1 MIMELENQALI
12 NTTLELVK
20 IDSRNR
26 PHGEDEIAAY
36 ISDFL
41 EKIKIDNVVITHEKE
56 RKSLIA
62 YYPGA
67 ESCKNLL
74 MCGHLDTINLDSVS
88 GPDNQIKA
96 GIKAGKMFGLG
107 TSDMKGGLAGMLYA
121 LKELVK
127 RNYKPRYDI
136 YFAFTGDEEADKAGA
151 LHLLENELTNN
162 TKLMIVGEP
171 TNLNLGLG
179 SKGQIW
185 FEIKFRGK
193 AAHGST
199 PDKGKSAILMA
210 MNFISE
216 LLNPDFFVKN
226 DRFFPKSTVNIGFIN
241 ALGPFNVVPD
251 TCLVGVDIR
260 LSPPETVDNVIKKIK
275 EILASTLK
283 KSEYE
288 LKIVDS
294 LDASFVQ
301 PESKM
306 AKEIK
311 KIIGVHVSGKRKIAL
326 SYATDGSVL
335 NTYASIPVIIL
346 GPGIPEVIHNRD
358 EYIPLENI
366 ISSAKIYTDIMLN
379 VGKII

>member
-1 MIMELENQALI
+1 MQQENKAI
-12 NTTLELVK
+12 IDTTLELVK

-26 PHGEDEIAAY
+26 PHGEDEISSY

-41 EKIKIDNVVITHEKE
+41 EKIRVDNAIISHEKD

-62 YYPGA
+62 YYPGT
-67 ESCKNLL
+67 ESGKNLL
-74 MCGHLDTINLDSVS
+74 MCGHLDTINIDSVE
-88 GPDNQIKA
+88 GPDNSIMA
-96 GIKAGKMFGLG
+96 DVRGGKMFGLG
-107 TSDMKGGLAGMLYA
+107 TSDMKGGVAAMLYA
-121 LKELVK
+121 LKELV
-127 RNYKPRYDI
+127 RTNFKPRYDI
-136 YFAFTGDEEADKAGA
+136 FFAFTGDEEADKAGA

-162 TKLMIVGEP
+162 TRLIIVGEP

-185 FEIKFRGK
+185 FEVKFKGK

-199 PDKGKSAILMA
+199 PDKGKSAVLMA
-210 MNFISE
+210 MNFISQILE
-216 LLNPDFFVKN
+216 PEFFVKN
-226 DRFFPKSTVNIGFIN
+226 EKFFPKSTVNVGFLN
-241 ALGPFNVVPD
+241 ADGPFNVVPD
-251 TCLVGVDIR
+251 TCVAGLDIR
-260 LSPPETVDNVIKKIK
+260 LSPPETVENVKKKIK
-275 EILASTLK
+275 DILSSSFRK
-283 KSEYE
+283 NEYE

-301 PESKM
+301 PESRM

-311 KIIGVHVSGKRKIAL
+311 KIIGRHASGKRKIAL

-335 NTYASIPVIIL
+335 NTYASVPVIIL

-366 ISSAKIYTDIMLN
+366 INASRIYTDIMLDI
-379 VGKII
+379 GKII

>member
-1 MIMELENQALI
+1 MQQENKAI
-12 NTTLELVK
+12 IDTTLELVK

-26 PHGEDEIAAY
+26 PHGEDEISSY

-41 EKIKIDNVVITHEKE
+41 EKIRVDNAIISHEKD

-62 YYPGA
+62 YYPGT
-67 ESCKNLL
+67 ESGRNLL
-74 MCGHLDTINLDSVS
+74 MCGHLDTINIDSVEA
-88 GPDNQIKA
+88 PDNSIMA
-96 GIKAGKMFGLG
+96 DVRGGKMFGLG
-107 TSDMKGGLAGMLYA
+107 TSDMKGGVAAMLYA
-121 LKELVK
+121 LKELV
-127 RNYKPRYDI
+127 RINFKPRYDI
-136 YFAFTGDEEADKAGA
+136 FFAFTGDEEADKAGA

-162 TKLMIVGEP
+162 TRLMIVGEP

-185 FEIKFRGK
+185 FEVKFKGK

-199 PDKGKSAILMA
+199 PDKGKSAVLMA
-210 MNFISE
+210 MNFISQILE
-216 LLNPDFFVKN
+216 PEFFVKN
-226 DRFFPKSTVNIGFIN
+226 EKFFPKSTVNVGFLN
-241 ALGPFNVVPD
+241 ADGPFNVVPD
-251 TCLVGVDIR
+251 TCVAGLDIR
-260 LSPPETVDNVIKKIK
+260 LSPPETVENVKKKIK
-275 EILASTLK
+275 DILSSSFRK
-283 KSEYE
+283 NEYE

-301 PESKM
+301 PESRM

-311 KIIGVHVSGKRKIAL
+311 KIIGRHASGKRKIAL

-335 NTYASIPVIIL
+335 NTYASVPVIIL

-366 ISSAKIYTDIMLN
+366 INASRIYTDIMLDI
-379 VGKII
+379 GKII

>member
-1 MIMELENQALI
+1 MQQENKAI
-12 NTTLELVK
+12 IDTTLELVK

-26 PHGEDEIAAY
+26 PHGEDEISSY

-41 EKIKIDNVVITHEKE
+41 EKIRVDNAIISHEKD

-62 YYPGA
+62 YYPGT
-67 ESCKNLL
+67 ESGKNLL
-74 MCGHLDTINLDSVS
+74 MCGHLDTINIDSVE
-88 GPDNQIKA
+88 GPDNSIMA
-96 GIKAGKMFGLG
+96 DVRGGKMFGLG
-107 TSDMKGGLAGMLYA
+107 TSDMKGGVAAMLYA
-121 LKELVK
+121 LKELV
-127 RNYKPRYDI
+127 RTNFKPRYDI
-136 YFAFTGDEEADKAGA
+136 FFAFTGDEEADKAGA

-162 TKLMIVGEP
+162 TRLMIVGEP

-185 FEIKFRGK
+185 FEVKFKGK

-199 PDKGKSAILMA
+199 PDKGKSAVLMA
-210 MNFISE
+210 MNFISQILE
-216 LLNPDFFVKN
+216 PEFFVKN
-226 DRFFPKSTVNIGFIN
+226 EKFFPKSTVNVGFLN
-241 ALGPFNVVPD
+241 ADGPFNVVPD
-251 TCLVGVDIR
+251 TCVAGLDIR
-260 LSPPETVDNVIKKIK
+260 LSPPETVENVKKKIK
-275 EILASTLK
+275 DILSSSFRK
-283 KSEYE
+283 NEYE

-301 PESKM
+301 PESRM

-311 KIIGVHVSGKRKIAL
+311 KIIGRHASGKRKIAL

-335 NTYASIPVIIL
+335 NTYASVPVIIL

-366 ISSAKIYTDIMLN
+366 INASRIYTDIMLDI
-379 VGKII
+379 GKII

>member
-1 MIMELENQALI
+1 MQQENKAI
-12 NTTLELVK
+12 IDTTLELVK

-26 PHGEDEIAAY
+26 PHGEDEISSY

-41 EKIKIDNVVITHEKE
+41 EKIRVDNAIISHEKD

-62 YYPGA
+62 YYPGT
-67 ESCKNLL
+67 ESGKNLL
-74 MCGHLDTINLDSVS
+74 MCGHLDTINIDSVEA
-88 GPDNQIKA
+88 PDNSIMA
-96 GIKAGKMFGLG
+96 DVRGGKMFGLG
-107 TSDMKGGLAGMLYA
+107 TSDMKGGVAAMLYA
-121 LKELVK
+121 LKELV
-127 RNYKPRYDI
+127 RTNFKPRYDI
-136 YFAFTGDEEADKAGA
+136 FFAFTGDEEADKAGA

-162 TKLMIVGEP
+162 TRLMIVGEP

-185 FEIKFRGK
+185 FEVKFKGK

-199 PDKGKSAILMA
+199 PDKGKSAVLMA
-210 MNFISE
+210 MNFISQILE
-216 LLNPDFFVKN
+216 PEFFVKN
-226 DRFFPKSTVNIGFIN
+226 EKFFPKSTVNVGFLN
-241 ALGPFNVVPD
+241 ADGPFNVVPD
-251 TCLVGVDIR
+251 TCVAGLDIR
-260 LSPPETVDNVIKKIK
+260 LSPPETVENVKKKIK
-275 EILASTLK
+275 DILSSSFRK
-283 KSEYE
+283 NEYE

-301 PESKM
+301 PESRM

-311 KIIGVHVSGKRKIAL
+311 KIIGRHASGKRKIAL

-335 NTYASIPVIIL
+335 NTYASVPVIIL

-366 ISSAKIYTDIMLN
+366 INASRIYTDIMLDI
-379 VGKII
+379 GKII

>member
-1 MIMELENQALI
+1 MQQENKAI
-12 NTTLELVK
+12 IDTTLELVK

-26 PHGEDEIAAY
+26 PHGEDEISSY

-41 EKIKIDNVVITHEKE
+41 EKIRVDNAIISHEKD

-62 YYPGA
+62 YYPGT
-67 ESCKNLL
+67 ESGRNLL
-74 MCGHLDTINLDSVS
+74 MCGHLDTINIDSVE
-88 GPDNQIKA
+88 GPDNSIMA
-96 GIKAGKMFGLG
+96 DVRGGKMFGLG
-107 TSDMKGGLAGMLYA
+107 TSDMKGGVAAMLYA
-121 LKELVK
+121 LKELV
-127 RNYKPRYDI
+127 RTNFKPRYDI
-136 YFAFTGDEEADKAGA
+136 FFAFTGDEEADKAGA

-162 TKLMIVGEP
+162 TRLMIVGEP

-185 FEIKFRGK
+185 FEVKFKGK

-199 PDKGKSAILMA
+199 PDKGKSAVLMA
-210 MNFISE
+210 MNFISQILE
-216 LLNPDFFVKN
+216 PEFFVKN
-226 DRFFPKSTVNIGFIN
+226 EKFFPKSTVNVGFLN
-241 ALGPFNVVPD
+241 ADGPFNVVPD
-251 TCLVGVDIR
+251 TCVAGLDIR
-260 LSPPETVDNVIKKIK
+260 LSPPETVENVKKKIK
-275 EILASTLK
+275 DILSSSFRK
-283 KSEYE
+283 NEYE

-301 PESKM
+301 PESRM

-311 KIIGVHVSGKRKIAL
+311 KIIGRHASGKRKIAL

-335 NTYASIPVIIL
+335 NTYASVPVIIL

-366 ISSAKIYTDIMLN
+366 INASRIYTDIMLDI
-379 VGKII
+379 GKII

>member
-1 MIMELENQALI
+1 MQQENKAI
-12 NTTLELVK
+12 IDTTLELVK

-26 PHGEDEIAAY
+26 PHGEDEISSY

-41 EKIKIDNVVITHEKE
+41 EKIRVDNAIISHEKD

-62 YYPGA
+62 YYPGT
-67 ESCKNLL
+67 ESGRNLL
-74 MCGHLDTINLDSVS
+74 MCGHLDTINIDSVEA
-88 GPDNQIKA
+88 PDNSIMA
-96 GIKAGKMFGLG
+96 DVRGGKMFGLG
-107 TSDMKGGLAGMLYA
+107 TSDMKGGVAAMLYA
-121 LKELVK
+121 LKELV
-127 RNYKPRYDI
+127 RINFKPRYDI
-136 YFAFTGDEEADKAGA
+136 FFAFTGDEEADKAGA

-162 TKLMIVGEP
+162 TRLMIVGEP

-185 FEIKFRGK
+185 FEVKFKGK

-199 PDKGKSAILMA
+199 PDKGKSAVLMA
-210 MNFISE
+210 MNFISQILE
-216 LLNPDFFVKN
+216 PEFFVKN
-226 DRFFPKSTVNIGFIN
+226 EKFFPKSTVNVGFLN
-241 ALGPFNVVPD
+241 ADGPFNVVPD
-251 TCLVGVDIR
+251 ACVAGLDIR
-260 LSPPETVDNVIKKIK
+260 LSPPETVENVKKKIK
-275 EILASTLK
+275 DILSSSFRK
-283 KSEYE
+283 NEYE

-301 PESKM
+301 PESRM

-311 KIIGVHVSGKRKIAL
+311 KIIGRHASGKRKIAL

-335 NTYASIPVIIL
+335 NTYASVPVIIL

-366 ISSAKIYTDIMLN
+366 IHASRIYTDIMLDI
-379 VGKII
+379 GKII

>member
-1 MIMELENQALI
+1 MEQKNKAI
-12 NTTLELVK
+12 IDTTLELVE

-26 PHGEDEIAAY
+26 PHGEDEISSY

-41 EKIKIDNVVITHEKE
+41 EKIKIDNAIISHEKD

-62 YYPGA
+62 YYPGT
-67 ESCKNLL
+67 ESGKNLL

-88 GPDNQIKA
+88 DSDNKIIA
-96 GIKAGKMFGLG
+96 GIKGDKMFGLG
-107 TSDMKGGLAGMLYA
+107 TSDMKGGVAAMLYA
-121 LKELVK
+121 LKELV
-127 RNYKPRYDI
+127 RINFKPKYDI
-136 YFAFTGDEEADKAGA
+136 FFAFTGDEEADKAGA

-185 FEIKFRGK
+185 FEVKFKGK

-199 PDKGKSAILMA
+199 PEKGKSAVLMA
-210 MNFISE
+210 MNFISQILE
-216 LLNPDFFVKN
+216 PEFFVKN
-226 DRFFPKSTVNIGFIN
+226 EKFFPKSTVNVGFLN
-241 ALGPFNVVPD
+241 ADGPFNVVPD
-251 TCLVGVDIR
+251 TCVAGLDIR
-260 LSPPETVDNVIKKIK
+260 LSPPETVENVKKKIK
-275 EILASTLK
+275 DILSSTFRK
-283 KSEYE
+283 NEYE

-294 LDASFVQ
+294 LDASFIQ
-301 PESKM
+301 PESKT

-311 KIIGVHVSGKRKIAL
+311 NIIGQHVSGKRKIAL

-335 NTYASIPVIIL
+335 NTYASVPVIIL

-358 EYIPLENI
+358 EYIPLDNI
-366 ISSAKIYTDIMLN
+366 IHASMIYTDIMLN
-379 VGKII
+379 VAKII

>member
-1 MIMELENQALI
+1 MQQENKAI
-12 NTTLELVK
+12 IDTTLELVK

-26 PHGEDEIAAY
+26 PHGEDEISSY

-41 EKIKIDNVVITHEKE
+41 EKIRVDNAIISHEKD

-62 YYPGA
+62 YYPGT
-67 ESCKNLL
+67 ESGRNLL
-74 MCGHLDTINLDSVS
+74 MCGHLDTINIDSVE
-88 GPDNQIKA
+88 GPDNSIMA
-96 GIKAGKMFGLG
+96 DVRGGKMFGLG
-107 TSDMKGGLAGMLYA
+107 TSDMKGGVAAMLYA
-121 LKELVK
+121 LKELV
-127 RNYKPRYDI
+127 RTNFKPRYDI
-136 YFAFTGDEEADKAGA
+136 FFAFTGDEEADKAGA

-162 TKLMIVGEP
+162 TRLMIVGEP

-185 FEIKFRGK
+185 FEVKFKGK

-199 PDKGKSAILMA
+199 PDKGKSAVLMA
-210 MNFISE
+210 MNFISQILE
-216 LLNPDFFVKN
+216 PEFFVKN
-226 DRFFPKSTVNIGFIN
+226 EKFFPKSTVNVGFLN
-241 ALGPFNVVPD
+241 ADGPFNVVPD
-251 TCLVGVDIR
+251 TCVAGLDIR
-260 LSPPETVDNVIKKIK
+260 LSPPETVENVKKKIK
-275 EILASTLK
+275 DILSSSFRK
-283 KSEYE
+283 NEYE

-301 PESKM
+301 PESRM

-311 KIIGVHVSGKRKIAL
+311 KIIGRHASGKRKIAL

-335 NTYASIPVIIL
+335 NTYASVPVIIL

-366 ISSAKIYTDIMLN
+366 IHASRIYTDIMLDI
-379 VGKII
+379 GKII

>member
-1 MIMELENQALI
+1 MQQENKAI
-12 NTTLELVK
+12 IDTTLELVK

-26 PHGEDEIAAY
+26 PHGEDEISSY

-41 EKIKIDNVVITHEKE
+41 EKIRVDNAIISHEKD

-62 YYPGA
+62 YYPGT
-67 ESCKNLL
+67 ESGKNLL
-74 MCGHLDTINLDSVS
+74 MCGHLDTINIDSVE
-88 GPDNQIKA
+88 GPDNSIMA
-96 GIKAGKMFGLG
+96 DVRGGKMFGLG
-107 TSDMKGGLAGMLYA
+107 TSDMKGGVAAMLYA
-121 LKELVK
+121 LKELV
-127 RNYKPRYDI
+127 RTNFKPRYDI
-136 YFAFTGDEEADKAGA
+136 FFAFTGDEEADKAGA

-162 TKLMIVGEP
+162 TRLMIVGEP

-185 FEIKFRGK
+185 FEVKFKGK

-199 PDKGKSAILMA
+199 PDKGKSAVLMA
-210 MNFISE
+210 MNFISQILE
-216 LLNPDFFVKN
+216 PEFFVKN
-226 DRFFPKSTVNIGFIN
+226 EKFFPKSTVNVGFLN
-241 ALGPFNVVPD
+241 ADGPFNVVPD
-251 TCLVGVDIR
+251 TCVAGLDIR
-260 LSPPETVDNVIKKIK
+260 LSPPETVENVKKKIK
-275 EILASTLK
+275 DILSSSFRK
-283 KSEYE
+283 NEYE

-301 PESKM
+301 PESRM

-311 KIIGVHVSGKRKIAL
+311 KIIGRHASGKRKIAL

-335 NTYASIPVIIL
+335 NTYASVPVIIL

-366 ISSAKIYTDIMLN
+366 IHASRIYTDIMLDI
-379 VGKII
+379 GKII

>member
-1 MIMELENQALI
+1 MQQENKAI
-12 NTTLELVK
+12 IDTTLELVK

-26 PHGEDEIAAY
+26 PHGEDEISSY

-41 EKIKIDNVVITHEKE
+41 EKIRVDNAIISHEKD

-62 YYPGA
+62 YYPGT
-67 ESCKNLL
+67 ESGRNLL
-74 MCGHLDTINLDSVS
+74 MCGHLDTINIDSVEA
-88 GPDNQIKA
+88 PDNSIMA
-96 GIKAGKMFGLG
+96 DVRGGKMFGLG
-107 TSDMKGGLAGMLYA
+107 TSDMKGGVAAMLYA
-121 LKELVK
+121 LKELV
-127 RNYKPRYDI
+127 RINFKPRYDI
-136 YFAFTGDEEADKAGA
+136 FFAFTGDEEADKAGA

-162 TKLMIVGEP
+162 TRLMIVGEP

-185 FEIKFRGK
+185 FEVKFKGK

-199 PDKGKSAILMA
+199 PDKGKSAVLMA
-210 MNFISE
+210 MNFISQILE
-216 LLNPDFFVKN
+216 PEFFVKN
-226 DRFFPKSTVNIGFIN
+226 EKFFPKSTVNVGFLN
-241 ALGPFNVVPD
+241 ADGPFNVVPD
-251 TCLVGVDIR
+251 TCVAGLDIR
-260 LSPPETVDNVIKKIK
+260 LSPPETVENVKKKIK
-275 EILASTLK
+275 DILSSSFRK
-283 KSEYE
+283 NEYE

-301 PESKM
+301 PESRM

-311 KIIGVHVSGKRKIAL
+311 KIIGRHASGKRKIAL

-335 NTYASIPVIIL
+335 NTYASVPVIIL

-366 ISSAKIYTDIMLN
+366 IHASRIYTDIMLDI
-379 VGKII
+379 GKII

>member
-1 MIMELENQALI
+1 MQQENKAI
-12 NTTLELVK
+12 IDTTLELVK

-26 PHGEDEIAAY
+26 PHGEDEISSY

-41 EKIKIDNVVITHEKE
+41 EKIKVDNAVISHEKD

-62 YYPGA
+62 YYPGT
-67 ESCKNLL
+67 ESGRNLL
-74 MCGHLDTINLDSVS
+74 MCGHLDTINLDSVE
-88 GPDNQIKA
+88 GPDNSIMA
-96 GIKAGKMFGLG
+96 DVRGGKMFGLG
-107 TSDMKGGLAGMLYA
+107 TSDMKGGVAAMLFA
-121 LKELVK
+121 LKELV
-127 RNYKPRYDI
+127 RINFKPRYDI
-136 YFAFTGDEEADKAGA
+136 FFAFTGDEEADKAGA

-162 TKLMIVGEP
+162 TRLMIVGEP

-185 FEIKFRGK
+185 FEVKFKGR

-199 PDKGKSAILMA
+199 PDKGKSAVLMA
-210 MNFISE
+210 MNFISQILE
-216 LLNPDFFVKN
+216 PEFFVKN
-226 DRFFPKSTVNIGFIN
+226 EKFFPKSTVNVGFLN
-241 ALGPFNVVPD
+241 ADGPFNVVPD
-251 TCLVGVDIR
+251 TCVAGLDIR
-260 LSPPETVDNVIKKIK
+260 LSPPETVENVKKKIK
-275 EILASTLK
+275 DILSSSFRK
-283 KSEYE
+283 NEYE

-301 PESKM
+301 PESRM

-311 KIIGVHVSGKRKIAL
+311 KIIGQHVSGKRKIAL

-335 NTYASIPVIIL
+335 NTYASVPVIIL

-366 ISSAKIYTDIMLN
+366 IYASKIYTDIMLDI
-379 VGKII
+379 GKVI

>member
-1 MIMELENQALI
+1 MQQENKAI
-12 NTTLELVK
+12 IDTTLELVK

-26 PHGEDEIAAY
+26 PHGEDEISSY

-41 EKIKIDNVVITHEKE
+41 EKIRVDNAIISHEKD

-62 YYPGA
+62 YYPGT
-67 ESCKNLL
+67 ESGKNLL
-74 MCGHLDTINLDSVS
+74 MCGHLDTINIDSVEA
-88 GPDNQIKA
+88 PDNSIMA
-96 GIKAGKMFGLG
+96 DVRGGKMFGLG
-107 TSDMKGGLAGMLYA
+107 TSDMKGGVAAMLYA
-121 LKELVK
+121 LKELV
-127 RNYKPRYDI
+127 RINFKPRYDI
-136 YFAFTGDEEADKAGA
+136 FFAFTGDEEADKAGA

-162 TKLMIVGEP
+162 TRLMIVGEP

-185 FEIKFRGK
+185 FEVKFKGK

-199 PDKGKSAILMA
+199 PDKGKSAVLMA
-210 MNFISE
+210 MNFISQILE
-216 LLNPDFFVKN
+216 PEFFVKN
-226 DRFFPKSTVNIGFIN
+226 EKFFPKSTVNVGFLN
-241 ALGPFNVVPD
+241 ADGPFNVVPD
-251 TCLVGVDIR
+251 TCVAGLDIR
-260 LSPPETVDNVIKKIK
+260 LSPPETVENVKKKIK
-275 EILASTLK
+275 DILSSSFRK
-283 KSEYE
+283 NEYE

-301 PESKM
+301 PESRM

-311 KIIGVHVSGKRKIAL
+311 KIIGRHASGKRKIAL

-335 NTYASIPVIIL
+335 NTYASVPVIIL

-366 ISSAKIYTDIMLN
+366 INASRIYTDIMLDI
-379 VGKII
+379 GKII